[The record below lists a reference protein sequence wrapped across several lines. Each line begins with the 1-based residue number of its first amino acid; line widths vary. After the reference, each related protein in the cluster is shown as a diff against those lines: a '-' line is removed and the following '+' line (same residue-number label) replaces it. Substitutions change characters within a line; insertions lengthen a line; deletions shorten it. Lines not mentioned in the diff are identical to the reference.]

1 MADIDKA
8 LPNEVRKEIEIP
20 GEEEIQEQVIEE
32 AEKEQ
37 QSPEAVDIQ
46 ENEDG
51 SVDINLDP
59 QAATP
64 EGGDEHY
71 ANLAEFLPDDVLGR
85 LGSDLSS
92 KYQDYV
98 SSRKDWEKS
107 YTSGLDLLGF
117 KYDNRSEPFAG
128 ASGATHP
135 VLAEAVT
142 QFQALAYKELLPA
155 DGPVRTQVMGIPTAE
170 KTDQASR
177 VKDFMNYQIMDQM
190 KEYEPE
196 FDSML
201 FHLPL
206 SGSTFKKVYYDE
218 MEQRAV
224 SKFVPADDLIVPYTA
239 TSLDDAEAIIH
250 RVKISENELRKQQV
264 AGFYRDIDIGK
275 PGHTETD
282 VEKKERELE
291 GVSKTSNE
299 DIFTLLECHVDLD
312 LEGFEDSNPETGELS
327 GIKIPYIV
335 TIEEGSREIL
345 SIKRNYEIGD
355 PLKNKIQ
362 YFVHFKF
369 LPGLGFYGFGL
380 IHMIG
385 GLSRTATAALRQL
398 LDAGTLSNLPAG
410 FKMRG
415 IRIRDDAQSIQPG
428 EFRDVDAPG
437 GNLRDSFMMLP
448 FKEPSQTLLSLM
460 GIVVQAGQRF
470 ASIADMQVGDGNQ
483 QAAVGTTVALLER
496 GSRTMSAIH
505 KRIYSA
511 LKNEFKLMARVFK
524 LYLPQQYP
532 YDVVGGQRMIM
543 QSDFDDRVDILPV
556 ADPNIFSQTQR
567 ISLAQTELQL
577 ATSNPQ
583 MHDLYAA
590 YRNMYEA
597 LGVKNIDSVL
607 MKPQQPMPQDPA
619 LEHIAAL
626 GGKPFQ
632 AFPGQNHRSHIT
644 AHLSFMSTNLARNNP
659 MVMAS
664 LEKNIF
670 EHISLMA
677 QEQVELEF
685 RDEMQQLQQMQMQ
698 MQQMQQSP
706 QMMEMQ
712 QNPQMMQQMQMQ
724 NQQMQMKIQEMNQ
737 KIESRKAELVADMM
751 EEFMKEEQK
760 ITSQFDNDPIAKLR
774 SRELDLRAQENA
786 RKEKEAN
793 ERMDLDKMKAMM
805 NQQNQDEK
813 LQQNEELAQL
823 RADTSIEKTVL
834 SKTLPSSDSMMPN
847 IEIMR
852 KG

>member
-8 LPNEVRKEIEIP
+8 LPNEPRKELELP
-20 GEEEIQEQVIEE
+20 GEEEIQEQIVEEVKEAQESPDDIEV
-32 AEKEQ
+32 
-37 QSPEAVDIQ
+37 ST
-46 ENEDG
+46 NEDG

-59 QAATP
+59 QAASP

-71 ANLAEFLPDDVLGR
+71 ANLAEFLPDEVLAP
-85 LGSDLSS
+85 LASDLNS
-92 KYQDYV
+92 KYMDY
-98 SSRKDWEKS
+98 SASRKDWEKT
-107 YTSGLDLLGF
+107 YTQGLDLLGF
-117 KYDNRSEPFAG
+117 KYDNRTEPFSG

-155 DGPVRTQVMGIPTAE
+155 DGPVRTQILGVPTPE
-170 KTDQASR
+170 KTDQAGR
-177 VKDFMNYQIMDQM
+177 VKDFMNYEIMEKM

-196 FDSML
+196 FDQML
-201 FHLPL
+201 FNLPL
-206 SGSTFKKVYYDE
+206 AGSAFKKVYFDD

-264 AGFYRDIDIGK
+264 AGFYKDVDVGK
-275 PGHTETD
+275 PSDKETD

-291 GVSKTSNE
+291 GVSRTRDE
-299 DIFTLLECHVDLD
+299 DVFTLLECHVDLD
-312 LEGFEDSNPETGELS
+312 LEGFEDVNQETGEPS

-335 TIEEGSREIL
+335 TLVEGSHEIL
-345 SIKRNYEIGD
+345 SVRRNYEIGD
-355 PLKNKIQ
+355 PKKTKIQ

-385 GLSRTATAALRQL
+385 GLSRTATTALRQL

-470 ASIADMQVGDGNQ
+470 ASIADLQVGDGNQ

-511 LKNEFKLMARVFK
+511 LKNEFKILARVFK
-524 LYLPQQYP
+524 LYLPPEYP
-532 YDVVGGQRMIM
+532 YDVVGGQKMIK

-577 ATSNPQ
+577 AQSNPQ
-583 MHDLYAA
+583 MHNLYAA

-597 LGVKNIDSVL
+597 LGVKNIDQVL
-607 MKPQQPMPQDPA
+607 VKPMQPMPKDPA
-619 LEHIAAL
+619 LEHIDAL
-626 GGKPFQ
+626 GGKQFQ
-632 AFPGQNHRSHIT
+632 AFPGQDHRAHIT
-644 AHLSFMSTNLARNNP
+644 SHLNFMATNIARNNP
-659 MVMAS
+659 MIMAS

-670 EHISLMA
+670 EHISLMS
-677 QEQVELEF
+677 QEQIEIEF
-685 RDEMQQLQQMQMQ
+685 RNELIQLQQMQQ
-698 MQQMQQSP
+698 A
-706 QMMEMQ
+706 MQ
-712 QNPQMMQQMQMQ
+712 QNPQMAQQMQMQ
-724 NQQMQMKIQEMNQ
+724 AKMLTE
-737 KIESRKAELVADMM
+737 KIESRKAVLIAEMM
-751 EEFMKEEQK
+751 EEFMKEEK
-760 ITSQFDNDPIAKLR
+760 EITSQFDNDPIAKLR
-774 SRELDLRAQENA
+774 SRELDLRAMEND
-786 RKEKEAN
+786 RKAKESEEKMN
-793 ERMDLDKMKAMM
+793 LDKMKAMM
-805 NQQNQDEK
+805 NQSNQEEK
-813 LQQNEELAQL
+813 LEQNEELANL
-823 RADTSIEKTVL
+823 RADTSIEKTIL
-834 SKTLPSSDSMMPN
+834 SKTLPSTDSMMKNQGSMMPKVS
-847 IEIMR
+847 IMR
-852 KG
+852 SGDE